1 MLRAQYDDGE
11 VEAHVAAHSL
21 QTAEDA
27 EPKNDGSS
35 SEPLP
40 FACSLVGKAA
50 GVVNRAPPA

>member
-1 MLRAQYDDGE
+1 MQYDDGE

-21 QTAEDA
+21 QPAEDA
-27 EPKNDGSS
+27 EPKGDGSS

-50 GVVNRAPPA
+50 GVVNRAAPA